1 MLTPALKQAWQRSP
15 NSSQLD
21 KCGGM
26 ATFRFRLA
34 SVLRYRNR
42 IREERQ
48 SECQTLEKAKD
59 YLLSDIHR
67 QEQLIVQHAQELE
80 DQRGKILSA
89 LDVRLQGDFSHHLS
103 LRISEQY
110 KLLALLQGQLDE
122 KREEV
127 MQADK
132 DVKSLDQLH
141 TRLWE
146 RYRHQENNEELK
158 QIDEIGQR
166 RFSEKKRER
175 G

>member
-1 MLTPALKQAWQRSP
+1 
-15 NSSQLD
+15 
-21 KCGGM
+21 
-26 ATFRFRLA
+26 
-34 SVLRYRNR
+34 
-42 IREERQ
+42 
-48 SECQTLEKAKD
+48 
-59 YLLSDIHR
+59 LSDIHR